1 MKCIS
6 SRVKKYLRKNAVLSA
21 NSELL
26 FRCEDE
32 FTKKLIK
39 KIYEENINFDV
50 NKVIKEAMKLG
61 YVKTIKLL
69 LKYGIA
75 DMKENGAL
83 LIMWAAENGYTKLVK
98 ELLKDTRV
106 NSTVYNNYAIK
117 QAAANGYLEIVKLL
131 LEHQRIQQYFLIDS
145 YKVAKQNAK
154 QNGHKKVEELL
165 HNLIREKEPMW

>member
-6 SRVKKYLRKNAVLSA
+6 SRVKKYLQKNTVLSA

-26 FRCEDE
+26 FRCEDN

-39 KIYEENINFDV
+39 KLYEENISFDV
-50 NKVIKEAMKLG
+50 NKVIEVAIRLG
-61 YVKTIKLL
+61 YVKTIKVV

-75 DMKENGAL
+75 DMKVNGAP

-106 NSTVYNNYAIK
+106 VSTVNDNYAIK

-145 YKVAKQNAK
+145 YKEAETNAK